1 MESIP
6 KGSGKKRENVFAPDI
21 KAKKKQ
27 VLERTFY
34 HLSKTLGSSTDAIK
48 DDSSQLLVEFLREDA
63 KRQEKTDKIFMA
75 MMQTFIL
82 GVFSTYAAVA
92 F

>member
-34 HLSKTLGSSTDAIK
+34 HLSKTLGSLTDAIK
-48 DDSSQLLVEFLREDA
+48 DDSS
-63 KRQEKTDKIFMA
+63 
-75 MMQTFIL
+75 
-82 GVFSTYAAVA
+82 
-92 F
+92 